1 MRHRRLSTFIA
12 LAAAAGAVA
21 AAPAA
26 AHERDPDA
34 EIFATNNTRVI
45 TDPAD
50 PALQDRLRGFRAEV
64 KRIIREGGAH
74 PGRSQLL
81 DGVFFSSELGT
92 TTFERS
98 RGFDVERVGVRALN
112 DIAERIRVRFS
123 QQSVL
128 TFDHLRA
135 SHPRVD
141 AVRLEVPGVTA
152 QALRDGLLADTEAR
166 EELFGGSV
174 TQDEELILVA
184 ELADLE
190 LARRFAAALG
200 GNLPAA
206 DIDHGD
212 SEFVG

>member
-1 MRHRRLSTFIA
+1 MRHRRMSTFIA
-12 LAAAAGAVA
+12 VAAAASAVA

-26 AHERDPDA
+26 AHERGPDA

-74 PGRSQLL
+74 PGRSRLL

-112 DIAERIRVRFS
+112 EIAERIRVRFG
-123 QQSVL
+123 QESVL
-128 TFDHLRA
+128 SFDHLRPH
-135 SHPRVD
+135 HPRVD
-141 AVRLEVPGVTA
+141 AARLEVPGVSA
-152 QALRDGLLADTEAR
+152 QALREGLLANAEAR

-174 TQDEELILVA
+174 TQDDELILVA

-190 LARRFAAALG
+190 LARRFADSLG
-200 GNLPAA
+200 GELPEA
-206 DIDHGD
+206 DIDYGD